1 MTSLDLRSL
10 VVMSG
15 ILALLLAIMNL
26 FLRLSYPRTI
36 RGLGL
41 WAAANFLFFLS
52 SLLFGGRGVLHD
64 FVSIVLANLCLLAG
78 VGLFHAGMKAFYGL
92 QPAWGRWALLLAWLA
107 PPLYWYALVE
117 PNYNARVILVCLV
130 WAMIFLSMARLT
142 WQHGSAK
149 FSTRFT
155 VAMLVLHGGVL
166 VSRFLWAWFPAD
178 EESFFTPTRLQS
190 VYVASNAIML
200 LALGMGLILQAGDR
214 FREEFEHWASHDP
227 LTNALTRRVFLERC
241 SEELARCRRHQRPL
255 ALLSL
260 DLDKFK
266 CVNDTYGHQVGD
278 RVLVAFVHRVESL
291 LRRHD
296 VLARWGGEEF
306 VLLLPETGA
315 AEAQIVA
322 QRILAR
328 VAEPQDE
335 GLPGVTVSIGL
346 TILQQDDETIDPLL
360 TRADGALYQAK
371 EHGRNRIVVA

>member
-1 MTSLDLRSL
+1 MMSLDLRSL

-26 FLRLSYPRTI
+26 FLRLSYPRSV
-36 RGLGL
+36 RGLEW
-41 WAAANFLFFLS
+41 WATANFLLFLS
-52 SLLFGGRGVLHD
+52 SLLFAGRGVLHD
-64 FVSIVLANLCLLAG
+64 FVSIVLANVCVLAG
-78 VGLFHAGMKAFYGL
+78 VILYHAGMKALYGL
-92 QPAWGRWALLLAWLA
+92 QPAWGRWALLLAWLT
-107 PPLYWYALVE
+107 PPLYWYALIE
-117 PNYNARVILVCLV
+117 PSYNARVILVSLV
-130 WAMIFLSMARLT
+130 WGAIYLSMVRMAS
-142 WQHGSAK
+142 QHASGK

-155 VAMLVLHGGVL
+155 IAALLLHVL
-166 VSRFLWAWFPAD
+166 VILVRFFFAWFPVDD
-178 EESFFTPTRLQS
+178 EGFLTPTRLQS
-190 VYVASNAIML
+190 LYVASNAVMV

-315 AEAQIVA
+315 DEAQIVA
-322 QRILAR
+322 QRVLAR

-346 TILQQDDETIDPLL
+346 TILHEDDETIDPLL